1 MNKKSNF
8 FISGANIL
16 FGFIMFSLASCS
28 SDSSV
33 SPGNTSTQIQ
43 KKWLINNDK
52 SASAIGK
59 FSSIEFN
66 NSAQAMVAFGL
77 NQQSPD
83 SVRSYFYKMTDSKT
97 VDVKNFGK
105 LKIGSISDS
114 TLQFDF
120 SPVSGGTQSLSGK
133 KSNFSVGNASN
144 TSLLCRTW
152 KFEKM
157 VLPSGQT
164 ILFDTILG
172 MVTFTNSGT
181 YFVNLDDESR
191 MSWWKWYP
199 SDPGKKICYSHQS
212 ETFDCELGTNV
223 PTITKLTN
231 TELVVD
237 ENGGVTY
244 LSPYTL
250 SGRVATGGVLSP
262 EIKKL
267 LMQKYFFGR

>member
-8 FISGANIL
+8 FVSGANIL
-16 FGFIMFSLASCS
+16 FGFMMFSLASCS

-152 KFEKM
+152 RINKRVFA
-157 VLPSGQT
+157 SGQIT
-164 ILFDTILG
+164 QFDSVIYI
-172 MVTFTNSGT
+172 VTFTNSGT
-181 YFVNLDDESR
+181 YFVSFDNSPK
-191 MSWWKWYP
+191 MSWWKWYS

-212 ETFDCELGTNV
+212 ETFDCNPDINV
-223 PTITKLTN
+223 ATITKLTN
-231 TELVVD
+231 SELVIY
-237 ENGGVTY
+237 EKGNETH
-244 LSPYTL
+244 LSPYSL
-250 SGRVATGGVLSP
+250 PGRIAISGVINSQTEGLLQ
-262 EIKKL
+262 KKSL
-267 LMQKYFFGR
+267 FGR